1 MNELLHQPGFLGT
14 AANWAADF
22 TLMMMILFAALLT
35 IGVVFAVKGKY
46 DTHRWVQT
54 VAVILNI
61 IFVLWM
67 MILPYRDFIAPGIP
81 QQLNETFYWLTTL
94 HAVVGAVAFILGT
107 FVVLRANGLMIKA
120 LQFNNYKLVMR
131 ISYALYMLTVLLGI
145 GVYIVWF
152 VTNPNPPM
160 YG

>member
-1 MNELLHQPGFLGT
+1 LNELLHQPGFLGT

>member
-1 MNELLHQPGFLGT
+1 MNELLHQPGFFGT

-22 TLMMMILFAALLT
+22 TLMMMILFAVLLT
-35 IGVVFAVKGKY
+35 IGAVFAAKKKY
-46 DTHRWVQT
+46 TTHRWVQT
-54 VAVILNI
+54 SAVILNI

-67 MILPYRDFIAPGIP
+67 MILPYRDFIVPGIP
-81 QQLNETFYWLTTL
+81 QRLNETFYWLTTL
-94 HAVVGAVAFILGT
+94 HAVVGAVAFILGA

-131 ISYALYMLTVLLGI
+131 ISYTLYMLTVLLGI
-145 GVYIVWF
+145 AVYIVWF
-152 VTNPNPPM
+152 VNNPNPPT